1 MYSPVENCQP
11 VFKKLVIL
19 WAVHALQLHV
29 ICGTGQP
36 MPDSDTTDNQLT
48 LLQS

>member
-1 MYSPVENCQP
+1 MYNPVENCQP

-29 ICGTGQP
+29 ICGPGQL
-36 MPDSDTTDNQLT
+36 MPNSDTTDNQLT